1 MADFINK
8 VSSTNSYGQG
18 FSSSPR
24 QMEHQKA
31 MVQEDHEYQ
40 LKMQD
45 SQHFHELSLKNK
57 DLGWIGQFFGS
68 SDNSSKNIAAII
80 CLILL
85 IAVIFMS
92 CIVYYLDKD
101 KGFISTLWQMVMP
114 VITLSLG
121 YIFGKR
127 G

>member
-1 MADFINK
+1 MAE
-8 VSSTNSYGQG
+8 STSEASTASSYGQV

-31 MVQEDHEYQ
+31 MVREDHEYQ
-40 LKMQD
+40 LKMQHT
-45 SQHFHELSLKNK
+45 QHSHELSLKSK
-57 DLGWIGQFFGS
+57 ELGWIGNLFGS
-68 SDNSSKNIAAII
+68 SENSSKNIAALI

-85 IAVIFMS
+85 LAVIVIS
-92 CIVYYLDKD
+92 CIVYCKDKD

-114 VITLSLG
+114 VITLSLA

-127 G
+127 E

>member
-1 MADFINK
+1 
-8 VSSTNSYGQG
+8 
-18 FSSSPR
+18 
-24 QMEHQKA
+24 

>member
-1 MADFINK
+1 MMEQTSEGIG
-8 VSSTNSYGQG
+8 SYGQG
-18 FSSSPR
+18 FTSSPR

-31 MVQEDHEYQ
+31 MVKEDHEYQ

-45 SQHFHELSLKNK
+45 SQHTHELSLKNK
-57 DLGWIGQFFGS
+57 DLGWIGIFFGS
-68 SDNSSKNIAAII
+68 SENSSKNIAAII

-85 IAVIFMS
+85 LAVILMS
-92 CIVYYLDKD
+92 FGVYYQEKDKD
-101 KGFISTLWQMVMP
+101 FISTLWQIVMP

-127 G
+127 E